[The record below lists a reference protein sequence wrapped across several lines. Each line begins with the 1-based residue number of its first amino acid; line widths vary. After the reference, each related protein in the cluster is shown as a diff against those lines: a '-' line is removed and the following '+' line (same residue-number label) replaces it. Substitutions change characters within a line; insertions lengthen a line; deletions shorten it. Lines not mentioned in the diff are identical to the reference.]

1 MGNPKFK
8 LKDMITN
15 ARIKTVFEK
24 LIDPLCYSLKKYDI
38 SPNSITITG
47 FLLLVLCAV
56 ILGAGYPRIAL
67 IPGIIGGIFDAVDG
81 KIARDK
87 NKCSLFGAF
96 LDSFLDR
103 VAEIA
108 IAFGYIAYYYNIDKL
123 SIALIFWILMCI
135 TASLMVSY
143 TRGRAEGLGL
153 ECKGG
158 FLQRQQRGVIV
169 ALGLLLGPH
178 AMYASI
184 VIIALL
190 GYLTVFQR
198 ALIVYKASE
207 IKRMHL

>member
-1 MGNPKFK
+1 M

-15 ARIKTVFEK
+15 DRIKIAFEK
-24 LIDPLCYSLKKYDI
+24 FIDPLCYPLKKYDI

-56 ILGAGYPRIAL
+56 VLGAGYPRVAL
-67 IPGIIGGIFDAVDG
+67 IPGITGGMLDAIDG
-81 KIARDK
+81 KIARYK

-103 VAEIA
+103 MAEIV

-123 SIALIFWILMCI
+123 SIAITFWILMCI

-158 FLQRQQRGVIV
+158 FLQRQQRGVIM
-169 ALGLLLGPH
+169 ALGLLLGSH

-184 VIIALL
+184 IIIALL

-198 ALIVYKASE
+198 VLIVYRASE
-207 IKRMHL
+207 IKR

>member
-1 MGNPKFK
+1 
-8 LKDMITN
+8 MITN
-15 ARIKTVFEK
+15 DRIKIAFEK
-24 LIDPLCYSLKKYDI
+24 FIDPLCYPLKKYDI
-38 SPNSITITG
+38 SPNSITLTG

-56 ILGAGYPRIAL
+56 VLGAGYPRMAL
-67 IPGIIGGIFDAVDG
+67 IPGITGGMLDAVDG

-87 NKCSLFGAF
+87 NKYSLFGAF

-103 VAEIA
+103 MAEIV

-123 SIALIFWILMCI
+123 SIALTFWILMCI

-158 FLQRQQRGVIV
+158 FLQRQQRGVII

-198 ALIVYKASE
+198 VLIVYRASE
-207 IKRMHL
+207 IKSE